1 MGIHWSTVVDTKRT
15 LGHPQPGW
23 STCLPL
29 PTASRFTH
37 RPCPVTTSRASA
49 WAFPNAL
56 RASHTYGAWSSRETP
71 EERGEAGC
79 WEPTDSN
86 SASTQPGPAH
96 MQGIRGDGGGCCWTS
111 PYSSVEWDR
120 DEYVAELLAC
130 ATHMTV
136 RSSCWPVLEEAF
148 SIIRMISHLIME

>member
-1 MGIHWSTVVDTKRT
+1 MKLAVGNPQTLTVQVHSQV
-15 LGHPQPGW
+15 LH
-23 STCLPL
+23 TCK
-29 PTASRFTH
+29 
-37 RPCPVTTSRASA
+37 
-49 WAFPNAL
+49 
-56 RASHTYGAWSSRETP
+56 E
-71 EERGEAGC
+71 
-79 WEPTDSN
+79 D
-86 SASTQPGPAH
+86 
-96 MQGIRGDGGGCCWTS
+96 QGIRGDGGGCCWTS